1 MKDYSQLTLEKRYGI
16 YSLHKIGQTQLKI
29 AKVVGFHKSR
39 CDITIIKATPNDSK
53 KDYILYRKINGHS
66 KHYPISSKPL

>member
-39 CDITIIKATPNDSK
+39 CDITIIKATPNESK
-53 KDYILYRKINGHS
+53 KDYINNKGAKVINDKIRKI
-66 KHYPISSKPL
+66 IL

>member
-1 MKDYSQLTLEKRYGI
+1 MKDYSQLMLEKRYGS

-39 CDITIIKATPNDSK
+39 CDITIIKATPNESK
-53 KDYILYRKINGHS
+53 KDYINNKGSKMINDKFTKI
-66 KHYPISSKPL
+66 IL

>member
-39 CDITIIKATPNDSK
+39 CDITIIKATPNESK
-53 KDYILYRKINGHS
+53 KDYINNKGSKMING
-66 KHYPISSKPL
+66 KFTKIIL

>member
-29 AKVVGFHKSR
+29 AKVVGFYKSR
-39 CDITIIKATPNDSK
+39 CDITIIKATPNESK
-53 KDYILYRKINGHS
+53 KDYIDNKGAKVIHDKIRKI
-66 KHYPISSKPL
+66 IL

>member
-29 AKVVGFHKSR
+29 AKVVGFHTSR
-39 CDITIIKATPNDSK
+39 CDITIIKATPNESK
-53 KDYILYRKINGHS
+53 KDYINNKGAKVINDKIRKI
-66 KHYPISSKPL
+66 IL

>member
-39 CDITIIKATPNDSK
+39 CDITIIKATPNESK
-53 KDYILYRKINGHS
+53 KDYINNKGSKMINDKFTKI
-66 KHYPISSKPL
+66 IL

>member
-39 CDITIIKATPNDSK
+39 CDITIIKATPNESK
-53 KDYILYRKINGHS
+53 KDYINNKGSKMINDRFTKI
-66 KHYPISSKPL
+66 IL

>member
-16 YSLHKIGQTQLKI
+16 YSLLKTGQTQLKI

-39 CDITIIKATPNDSK
+39 CDITIIKATPNESK
-53 KDYILYRKINGHS
+53 KDHIDNKGAKVIHDKIRKI
-66 KHYPISSKPL
+66 IL

>member
-29 AKVVGFHKSR
+29 AKVVDFHKSR
-39 CDITIIKATPNDSK
+39 CDITIIKATPNESK
-53 KDYILYRKINGHS
+53 KDYINNKGSKMINDRFT
-66 KHYPISSKPL
+66 KLIL

>member
-1 MKDYSQLTLEKRYGI
+1 MKDYSQLMLEKRYGI

-39 CDITIIKATPNDSK
+39 CDITIIKATPNESK
-53 KDYILYRKINGHS
+53 KDYINNKGSKMINDKFTKI
-66 KHYPISSKPL
+66 IL